1 MLMLCRIAA
10 WPLVV
15 KVPVLVAGLMITVA
29 FTISQVVLWRSV
41 QDQER
46 NLRLLTSSYLD
57 GLSAA
62 ILPATIRG
70 DVWEV
75 FDALDRSR
83 TRYAA
88 VETRFAVVVLPNG
101 RVLAASDPL
110 RFPVHSELPDPLRRR
125 FAASDGLLIEA
136 AIGRAWLTRTL
147 SADGL
152 LVGRLFAEI
161 DIADLLRFRRE
172 ILLMLVLVNGCLT
185 LAFALGGYF
194 VLRRMLQPFG
204 VLSRHM
210 QQIQEGCVEA
220 IPGCQHMRVSSEFG
234 QLFERFNAMAQA
246 LNERQI
252 LQSELAD
259 QEKYAMLGRL
269 ASGMAHE
276 VNNPLGGMLNAI
288 DTIQAHG
295 NDPAVLQTSLDF
307 LKRGLAGIRNVARAA
322 LVTYKGGSDTRLLTQ
337 SDLDD
342 LPFLAQHET
351 GARRLRLEWQNLIS
365 ESLAIDGAAVRQIT
379 LNLFLNAC
387 AASPLG
393 GRVAVTAW
401 HSGGMLQITVAD
413 DGSGLPEEMATLLDQ
428 AAPATGT
435 AQQSK
440 GLGLWM
446 TGHLIRSLGGH
457 AVVEYPGIGTRVV
470 VSLPVAPK
478 EVFDAAA

>member
-1 MLMLCRIAA
+1 MLMLYRVAA

-29 FTISQVVLWRSV
+29 FTIVQVVLWRYV

-46 NLRLLTSSYLD
+46 QLRVLSRAYLD
-57 GLSAA
+57 GVSAA
-62 ILPATIRG
+62 VLPGTIRG

-83 TRYAA
+83 TEYAGVDTRLA
-88 VETRFAVVVLPNG
+88 IVELPNG

-110 RFPVHSELPDPLRRR
+110 RFPVQSELPDALRRR
-125 FAASDGLLIEA
+125 FADNDGILIEA
-136 AIGRAWLTRTL
+136 AVGRASLARTL

-152 LVGRLFAEI
+152 SVGRLLAEI
-161 DIADLLRFRRE
+161 DIADLVRFRRE
-172 ILLMLVLVNGCLT
+172 ILLTLILVNACLT

-194 VLRRMLQPFG
+194 VLRRMLQPFD

-210 QQIQEGCVEA
+210 EQIRDGCVEP

-234 QLFERFNAMAQA
+234 QLFESFNAMAQA
-246 LNERQI
+246 LNEQQM

-288 DTIQAHG
+288 DTIRAHG
-295 NDPAVLQTSLDF
+295 NDPAVLQTSLEF

-322 LVTYKGGSDTRLLTQ
+322 LVTYKGGSDTRLLTP

-351 GARRLRLEWQNLIS
+351 GARRLHLEWQNLIS
-365 ESLAIDGAAVRQIT
+365 EPLAIDGAAVRQIT

-401 HSGGMLQITVAD
+401 HWDGMLQIAVAD
-413 DGSGLPEEMATLLDQ
+413 NGPGLPQEMAALLDQ
-428 AAPATGT
+428 AAPATGRVR
-435 AQQSK
+435 QSK

-446 TGHLIRSLGGH
+446 TGHLIRRLGGRV
-457 AVVEYPGIGTRVV
+457 VVEYPEVGTRVF
-470 VSLPVAPK
+470 VSLPIAAK
-478 EVFDAAA
+478 ELFDAVA